1 MWKYSGQ
8 HFLNFLNTKK
18 ALDVYQG
25 KDVEGQQVIVWNRH
39 NGLNQRWR
47 VIYTD
52 KATKERSSGFDREY
66 GFYINRAFYFRS
78 RLPMWRVAE
87 TVSNYLRLRRY
98 TASRVRQQTWKFD
111 RVSNTIKSEYTKSY
125 SIYVASNNSDTYLRI
140 TTTNSRWW

>member
-1 MWKYSGQ
+1 MWKYSGE
-8 HFLNFLNTKK
+8 HFLNFVQTNK
-18 ALDVYQG
+18 ALDVYQN
-25 KDVEGQQVIVWNRH
+25 KDVEGQQIIVWNRH
-39 NGLNQRWR
+39 NGWNQRWR

-52 KATKERSSGFDREY
+52 KASKERSKGFDREY
-66 GFYINRAFYFRS
+66 GFYINRPFYFRS

-98 TASRVRQQTWKFD
+98 NVSRKRQQTWKFD